1 MAPGLGL
8 EDFPTI
14 SAYQRDLSGGCD
26 VLMSVG
32 AVTELFRL
40 VGSHEVVTD
49 DRLGELYRVYGA
61 DAFRLAF
68 VMTGNREAAEDISQ
82 DAFVRVGRKIFG
94 LRDPDHERAYLFRT
108 VINLC
113 RSRGRKLNRER
124 AAIGRLKPQPQVIHP
139 EPDETWGRLLA
150 LPPRQRAALFFR
162 YYLDQSETSS
172 AEALDCST
180 SALKSL
186 VSRGLSALREAEGD
200 KR

>member
-1 MAPGLGL
+1 M
-8 EDFPTI
+8 
-14 SAYQRDLSGGCD
+14 
-26 VLMSVG
+26 
-32 AVTELFRL
+32 
-40 VGSHEVVTD
+40 TD
-49 DRLGELYRVYGA
+49 DRLGELYRAYGA
-61 DAFRLAF
+61 DALRLAY
-68 VMTGNREAAEDISQ
+68 VMTGSREAAEDVTQ

-94 LRDPDHERAYLFRT
+94 LKDPDHERAYLFRA

-124 AAIGRLKPQPQVIHP
+124 AALARLQPQSQVLHP
-139 EPDETWGRLLA
+139 MPDETWGRLLS

-186 VSRGLSALREAEGD
+186 VNRGLNALREAEGESQ
-200 KR
+200 